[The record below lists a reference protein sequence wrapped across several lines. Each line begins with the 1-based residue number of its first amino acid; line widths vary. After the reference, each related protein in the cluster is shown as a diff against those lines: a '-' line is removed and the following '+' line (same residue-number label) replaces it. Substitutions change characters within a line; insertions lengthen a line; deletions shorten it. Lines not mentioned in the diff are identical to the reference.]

1 MIYIMKKLFIA
12 TLAIAALASCN
23 NDQVINF
30 DKYPINFG
38 DAFVD
43 NATKAIYEG
52 DKKVDAFQVWG
63 TVTGNGNTVLIFD
76 GANVTRTKSG
86 SADKNYGDAWYC
98 DVTRYWTP
106 NCTYNFTA
114 IVDATSVTPTNGAMP
129 TAINYTADGVSDLL
143 YGVTV
148 TDAIKTSADCTVTG
162 LNANNCV
169 AFTMNHLLS
178 KMYFE
183 VVSGLESP
191 YTIKVTNIVVS
202 NLQQKGIYTIGAAT
216 PWAKDGVDT
225 TSFDFIDGAKVI
237 IPVAQTLDVAIT
249 YDVLFDGTT
258 ISPGVTKT
266 GTIPATNY
274 AENTVYKVSA
284 TIGLTEIQF
293 SISEV
298 AGFDNGGEVDVTL

>member
-1 MIYIMKKLFIA
+1 MLYIMKKLFIA

-23 NDQVINF
+23 KDQVINF
-30 DKYPINFG
+30 DKFPINFG

-52 DKKVDAFQVWG
+52 ETKVDAFKVWG

-76 GANVTRTKSG
+76 GADVTRTKSG
-86 SADKNYGDAWYC
+86 SADKKYGEAWYC

-106 NCTYNFTA
+106 SCTYNFTA

-143 YGVTV
+143 YGVTD

-169 AFTMNHLLS
+169 AFTMKHLLS

-202 NLQQKGIYTIGAAT
+202 DIQQKGKYTIGAAT
-216 PWAKDGVDT
+216 PWAKDGDTT

-237 IPVAQTLDVAIT
+237 IPVEQTLDVAIT
-249 YDVLFDGTT
+249 YDVLFNDTT
-258 ISPGVTKT
+258 ISQGVTKT
-266 GTIPATNY
+266 GTIPATTY

-293 SISEV
+293 SISTVE
-298 AGFDNGGEVDVTL
+298 GFGSDTNVTVQ